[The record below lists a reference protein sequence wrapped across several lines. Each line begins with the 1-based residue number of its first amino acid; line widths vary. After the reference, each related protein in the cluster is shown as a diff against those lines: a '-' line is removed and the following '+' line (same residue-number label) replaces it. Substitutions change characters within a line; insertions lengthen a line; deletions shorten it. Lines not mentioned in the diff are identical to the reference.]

1 MQPLGSDTRHFPLLA
16 RVSLALR
23 SVLIIILPMP
33 RSVRFHEV
41 GDASVLKLEELPK
54 PEPKEGQVLLKVEA
68 GKGFTLL
75 GIVFDP
81 EHFAPAKKFV
91 TDRLANGAFKPL
103 IAKTFKLDEIVEAH
117 RYMESNEQIGKI
129 ALSV

>member
-23 SVLIIILPMP
+23 PALILILPMP
-33 RSVRFHEV
+33 KIVCFHEV

-54 PEPKEGQVLLKVEA
+54 PEPKEGQVL
-68 GKGFTLL
+68 
-75 GIVFDP
+75 
-81 EHFAPAKKFV
+81 
-91 TDRLANGAFKPL
+91 
-103 IAKTFKLDEIVEAH
+103 DEIVEAH

-129 ALSV
+129 AVSV